1 MALLAP
7 ALLVGAGM
15 LVPFV
20 YLLARAAEAD
30 AGTLAALVLRW
41 RTLELV
47 GNTLKLAACV
57 AALGTLIALPLAWI
71 TVRTD
76 LPARRLFGYLAVMP
90 LAVPGYVMA
99 YALIGLSGYYGP
111 LNHVFGLTL
120 PRLQGL
126 PGATLALSLYTFP
139 YLYLNLRAALLGLDP
154 SLEETARSL
163 GRSRANAFCTVTL
176 PHLRPALLSG
186 WLVVTLY
193 VLGDFGGVALMRY
206 ETFSFAIY
214 NQYAGAFDRV
224 YAACLSL
231 MLMALAGAMLMGEG
245 WLSRR
250 RRFGRTGTGVP
261 RAAEPVPLG
270 RWRWPALLFCGLVQL
285 ASLGLPF
292 FVILFWLGR
301 APAEID
307 WPALGM
313 VAGRTVLAALP
324 SALFAALLALPV
336 ALLAARH
343 RGPLAALAERLSYF
357 GYAVPPLA
365 FALAAVFF
373 ALSAAPFLYQTL
385 PLLMLAY
392 AFSFLALAVGPVR
405 SALLQMGQ
413 RPEEAARSLGRGP
426 LSAFA
431 GATLPRLARPLVA
444 GGLLVFIVVVK
455 ELPITFL
462 LAPTGYTTLSM
473 TIFSRTNEG
482 MLLEAAPYALVTILF
497 SSLFVGLIMRHE
509 GGRH

>member
-1 MALLAP
+1 
-7 ALLVGAGM
+7 M
-15 LVPFV
+15 LVPFA
-20 YLLARAAEAD
+20 YLVARAAEAD
-30 AGTLAALVLRW
+30 PATLAALVLRW
-41 RTLELV
+41 RTLELL
-47 GNTLKLAACV
+47 GNTLQLGFAV
-57 AALGTLIALPLAWI
+57 AALGTIIALPLAWL

-76 LPARRLFGYLAVMP
+76 LPARRLMSYLAVMP

-111 LNHVFGLTL
+111 FNQFFGVML

-139 YLYLNLRAALLGLDP
+139 YIYLNLRAALLGLDP

-163 GRSRANAFCTVTL
+163 GRSRLGAFRAVTL
-176 PHLRPALLSG
+176 PHLLPALLSG

-193 VLGDFGGVALMRY
+193 VLGDFGAVALMRY

-224 YAACLSL
+224 YAAWLSL
-231 MLMALAGAMLMGEG
+231 ILMALAGAILLLEG
-245 WLSRR
+245 RLSRG
-250 RRFGRTGTGVP
+250 RFGRTGTGVS
-261 RAAEPVPLG
+261 RAAQTVPLG
-270 RWRWPALLFCGLVQL
+270 PWRWPAASFCALVQVL
-285 ASLGLPF
+285 SLGLPLL
-292 FVILFWLGR
+292 VILFWLTR

-307 WPALGM
+307 WAALGP
-313 VAGRTVLAALP
+313 VAGRTALAALP
-324 SALFAALLALPV
+324 AAVLAAALALPV

-343 RGPLAALAERLSYF
+343 HGPLARSVERLSYF

-373 ALSAAPFLYQTL
+373 ALSAAPALYQTL
-385 PLLMLAY
+385 PLLVLAY

-405 SALLQMGQ
+405 SALLQMGT

-431 GATLPRLARPLVA
+431 GATLPRLARPIAA
-444 GGLLVFIVVVK
+444 GALLVFTLVVK

-462 LAPTGYTTLSM
+462 LAPTGYTTLAM
-473 TIFSRTNEG
+473 NIFSRTNEG

-497 SSLFVGLIMRHE
+497 SSLFVGLILRHE
-509 GGRH
+509 GGRR